1 MKFETLKGDNHDSY
15 PMDYND
21 KATVLDVVRTERANF
36 YDIIDNPDNWYV
48 QTRCSEWEVRDMVG
62 HMIDVTEGYLAGW
75 EMAGKGETG
84 NALGLEIMSD
94 RLNEHAQAFRS
105 LSREEAISRL
115 KSDSN
120 QVFAIFDALT
130 PEEWMGSTIPHPY
143 MGPIPTCFYP
153 SFQIIDYGIHTWDM
167 KWGLGD
173 KTGKLDERTAG
184 ILMPYMFIVMQYTVE
199 EESAKGVDAVF
210 GIIVDGEWGGQWR
223 ATVKDGQFTCV
234 PADSLDDVQAIF
246 HFKNASDFVL
256 TTYQRFPGGETSG
269 DSKVID
275 QIRHLFF
282 RI

>member
-1 MKFETLKGDNHDSY
+1 MTAN

-48 QTRCSEWEVRDMVG
+48 QTRCSEWEVRDIVG
-62 HMIDVTEGYLAGW
+62 HMIDVTEGYLTGW
-75 EMAGKGETG
+75 EMARKGETG
-84 NALGLEIMSD
+84 NALGLEVMSD

-115 KSDSN
+115 KSDSD
-120 QVFAIFDALT
+120 QAFAIFDALT
-130 PEEWMGSTIPHPY
+130 PEEWMGATVPHPY

-184 ILMPYMFIVMQYTVE
+184 ILMPYMFIVMQYTVDA
-199 EESAKGVDAVF
+199 ESAKGVDAVF
-210 GIIVDGEWGGQWR
+210 GIVVDGEWGGQWR
-223 ATVKDGQFTCV
+223 ATGKKGQFTCV
-234 PADSLDDVQAIF
+234 SAGKPYGGADIF
-246 HFKNASDFVL
+246 HFKK
-256 TTYQRFPGGETSG
+256 TSE
-269 DSKVID
+269 
-275 QIRHLFF
+275 FF
-282 RI
+282 FTN